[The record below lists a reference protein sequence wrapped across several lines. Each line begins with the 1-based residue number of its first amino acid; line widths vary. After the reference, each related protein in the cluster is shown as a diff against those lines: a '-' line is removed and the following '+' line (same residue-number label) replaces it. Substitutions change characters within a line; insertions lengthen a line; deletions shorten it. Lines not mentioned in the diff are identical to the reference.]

1 MDDLKRRTVI
11 AGAGAVAALAVI
23 APSPLQAQSKIKS
36 DVVEP
41 DLTGGNANSNSE
53 PGQYWVWF
61 GGHWDFVQ

>member
-23 APSPLQAQSKIKS
+23 APSQLQARSTMKTNELDPHVTS
-36 DVVEP
+36 GS
-41 DLTGGNANSNSE
+41 TNSSSA

-61 GGHWDFVQ
+61 GGHWEVTQ